1 MASGSQN
8 MTTYNARTV
17 TGSNSAASPAGA
29 LLLSGAHRANNATGD
44 TWIFLDSY
52 EGTSAPWGIKH
63 DQANNKI
70 QIFGAGTNSV
80 WTEMDTGNTYIG
92 GSLNTG
98 STLTVRAQNDMHEG
112 GEIVLSPA
120 TDSFSTIH
128 IDAYDSMFRL
138 HDGTNERF
146 KVDISTG
153 NATINGNLGIGAD
166 YAVLGGSYKL
176 YVNGSSFFNDHM
188 YLAAEKHIYM
198 SYDSTNYNIL
208 HNHNNGNISINA
220 ASGGLYV
227 GYYNTALVNWMN
239 GRMQLLDGCLSIFPN
254 SGNYREGVRIHATGN
269 WSDITLCG
277 NDNTGDTGTSANSWF
292 IGNNNGNF
300 YISRNASS
308 GGSGLRCVSNMWSVA
323 NMSTSSAAYST
334 AALQIREYNHGGA
347 QSDNWQTAP
356 RLGFH
361 WSNRNAAQ
369 IGLASN
375 GYLYECP
382 STGATFYKLVYES
395 GTWGISISGNAA
407 TATALYTGGPS
418 NTSASDQNA
427 RIREAIKAYFNANK
441 ASIPRNKTIS
451 LYVSTGNGEQATG
464 YFLSGYDSSP
474 YGGFFVCHY
483 DTPRYVGISNGSY
496 SCHELVRNDSR
507 TYSINVSGSAGS
519 VAWANVGSKP
529 ATATRWPAW
538 SEVTSKPSTFSPS
551 AHTDHTSIELRP
563 GSTSAG
569 HGGFIDFHF
578 NNSSAD
584 YTSRII
590 EWSSGTLTVYT
601 NLSATKIYNAVWNDF
616 AEYRESDIYEGGRVL
631 VSNGSGKLVLS
642 TERLQPT
649 AHVISDTF
657 GCSVGQSDSAKTPIG
672 VAGRVLAYTYQDR
685 NNYKVGDAVC
695 AAPNGTIDIMTREEI
710 IQYPDRIIG
719 IVDEI
724 PNYEIWHQV
733 STQYDGNGNYG
744 GHHEAEVEVKNR
756 IWIYV
761 R

>member
-29 LLLSGAHRANNATGD
+29 LLLSGAGRANDATGD
-44 TWIFLDSY
+44 TWIFFDSCSD
-52 EGTSAPWGIKH
+52 TSTPWGIKH

-70 QIFGAGTNSV
+70 HIYGNNTDSV
-80 WTEMDTGNTYIG
+80 WTRMNTGDTYILG
-92 GSLNTG
+92 
-98 STLTVRAQNDMHEG
+98 
-112 GEIVLSPA
+112 
-120 TDSFSTIH
+120 
-128 IDAYDSMFRL
+128 
-138 HDGTNERF
+138 
-146 KVDISTG
+146 KV
-153 NATINGNLGIGAD
+153 GIGYD
-166 YAVLGGSYKL
+166 PETSENLYKL
-176 YVNGSSFFNDHM
+176 YVNGSSLYTGRLYGN
-188 YLAAEKHIYM
+188 
-198 SYDSTNYNIL
+198 TG
-208 HNHNNGNISINA
+208 NGLEVQSLN
-220 ASGGLYV
+220 
-227 GYYNTALVNWMN
+227 
-239 GRMQLLDGCLSIFPN
+239 
-254 SGNYREGVRIHATGN
+254 TGN
-269 WSDITLCG
+269 WKEGIR
-277 NDNTGDTGTSANSWF
+277 
-292 IGNNNGNF
+292 I
-300 YISRNASS
+300 YNASDNYSVLCLCNNDLSDLLSLVHS
-308 GGSGLRCVSNMWSVA
+308 GSAHSYYIDIENDGTYSKINIPSKHSGTM
-323 NMSTSSAAYST
+323 
-334 AALQIREYNHGGA
+334 ALTDGYGA
-347 QSDNWQTAP
+347 
-356 RLGFH
+356 
-361 WSNRNAAQ
+361 
-369 IGLASN
+369 
-375 GYLYECP
+375 
-382 STGATFYKLVYES
+382 S
-395 GTWGISISGNAA
+395 GTWGISITGNAG
-407 TATALYTGGPS
+407 TATTWQTARTLTVGNKGQSVNGSANVSWTLNDILYNATTIGTNTSWDQTGPS
-418 NTSASDQNA
+418 VYYVASSAAFTGTNHPGNNSEIMPYTYGQLIVSRAGSGGVLQVYAPHTGSGGAVNAGLRYRTGWNSGGWQAWSTLLDDKLWRKYIFCNKNINRSQLTVSDSGWAVVPSGAIDIFGLAFKDTALSNDTGD
-427 RIREAIKAYFNANK
+427 IRMWLQDKTTLHIQIDGAFH
-441 ASIPRNKTIS
+441 ASQGFVGN
-451 LYVSTGNGEQATG
+451 VTGN
-464 YFLSGYDSSP
+464 
-474 YGGFFVCHY
+474 C
-483 DTPRYVGISNGSY
+483 
-496 SCHELVRNDSR
+496 
-507 TYSINVSGSAGS
+507 SGSAGS
-519 VAWANVGSKP
+519 VAWANVSSKP

-551 AHTDHTSIELRP
+551 AHTDHTQIELRP